1 MIKELM
7 QVLLILLIVTC
18 SITSLILFAFYS
30 SGRYKCNSFGKMSGH
45 QVMWVFADDCY
56 VKVNGRYIKYDEYQ
70 ARAVAKDGLRELAH
84 GHD

>member
-7 QVLLILLIVTC
+7 QVLLITLAIISPLAGVLTIALDGI
-18 SITSLILFAFYS
+18 SK
-30 SGRYKCNSFGKMSGH
+30 YKCNSFGRVSGH
-45 QVMWVFADDCY
+45 QVMWVFVDACY
-56 VKVNGRYIKYDEYQ
+56 VKVNGRYIKYEEYQ

>member
-1 MIKELM
+1 MFKEM
-7 QVLLILLIVTC
+7 VQVALITLAIISPPAGILIIALD
-18 SITSLILFAFYS
+18 SISK
-30 SGRYKCNSFGKMSGH
+30 YKCNSFGKMSGH

-56 VKVNGRYIKYDEYQ
+56 VKVNEHYIRYDEYQ